1 MQKFRLKC
9 DRKTRLKNLKK
20 GEKQTRPKSRH
31 FNKQN
36 ILINKKLFEMIAK
49 YMNSYLKQAR
59 IKNVEKIKVN
69 RYKLLLNFN
78 DPTWNINKYSK
89 HCAYI

>member
-9 DRKTRLKNLKK
+9 DRKTRKTRLKNLKK

-69 RYKLLLNFN
+69 IATNY
-78 DPTWNINKYSK
+78 
-89 HCAYI
+89 C